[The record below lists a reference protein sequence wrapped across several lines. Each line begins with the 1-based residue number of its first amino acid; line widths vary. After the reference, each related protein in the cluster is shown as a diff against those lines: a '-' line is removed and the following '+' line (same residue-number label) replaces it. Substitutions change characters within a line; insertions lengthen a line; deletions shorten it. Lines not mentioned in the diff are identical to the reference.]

1 MTKGTI
7 NNEIALKK
15 TRLLEGNLV
24 VFCCVM
30 SDYFSN
36 SMI

>member
-1 MTKGTI
+1 MTTDTEKET
-7 NNEIALKK
+7 